1 MARTTAK
8 SVAFLSSR
16 VGLKWVIISYTRT
29 LQNTAK
35 TPFEDRR
42 IAVEQTSE
50 NEEAAFM
57 NDMPGNR

>member
-16 VGLKWVIISYTRT
+16 VGLKWAIISYTRT

-35 TPFEDRR
+35 TPFAERR
-42 IAVEQTSE
+42 IAVEQTSD
-50 NEEAAFM
+50 NEEADFIK
-57 NDMPGNR
+57 DMPGNK